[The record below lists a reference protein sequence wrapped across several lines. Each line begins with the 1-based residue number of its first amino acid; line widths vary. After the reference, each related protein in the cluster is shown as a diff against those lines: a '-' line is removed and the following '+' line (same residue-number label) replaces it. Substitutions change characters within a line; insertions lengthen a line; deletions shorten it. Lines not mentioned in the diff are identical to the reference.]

1 MKDLLSPAGFGSY
14 SVTTAEQHDE
24 MIAFTS
30 QLAHVASNAYIKSPT
45 AKKHKGF
52 SAGSY
57 KDMTR
62 VAWLAPH
69 MWAELFMEN
78 KEFLLKEIDCYIE
91 HLSEYKTA
99 MENDDE
105 ETLIRLLDEAR
116 RERKRWTADAKH
128 PYQGLARIRRAGRAR
143 LTRPRGELLREV
155 SAPGMAAIV
164 SDDTV
169 YALYGERT
177 VKALEKAGYRVPL
190 SHSPRAREQEPLDLR
205 RCAALPREHRF
216 SRSDVVV
223 ALGGGVV
230 GDLAGFAAA
239 TYQRGMGFAQIPT
252 TLLAAVDSSVG
263 GKTAVDLPT
272 GKNQAGSFYQPCIV
286 ICDPNTLETLP
297 EEQYRCGC
305 AEIIKYS
312 MLGNAAFFE
321 ELYKTPVR
329 EQYEHV
335 IEVCV
340 QMKRDIVGA
349 DEYDLGRR
357 RTLNL
362 GHTFGHA
369 VEQCSDFSLSARRGG
384 RHRHGDG
391 HARGSQ
397 ARHLRRRDAGAPAR
411 HSAPLWSA
419 DRDGL
424 RTRQAL

>member
-1 MKDLLSPAGFGSY
+1 MRSIHIK
-14 SVTTAEQHDE
+14 
-24 MIAFTS
+24 
-30 QLAHVASNAYIKSPT
+30 AS
-45 AKKHKGF
+45 
-52 SAGSY
+52 
-57 KDMTR
+57 R
-62 VAWLAPH
+62 
-69 MWAELFMEN
+69 
-78 KEFLLKEIDCYIE
+78 
-91 HLSEYKTA
+91 EYDVLV
-99 MENDDE
+99 E
-105 ETLIRLLDEAR
+105 RGLLD
-116 RERKRWTADAKH
+116 
-128 PYQGLARIRRAGRAR
+128 RA
-143 LTRPRGELLREV
+143 GELLREV

-169 YALYGERT
+169 YVLYGERT
-177 VKALEKAGYRVPL
+177 VKALEKAGYRVHSFVFPAGEGSKNL
-190 SHSPRAREQEPLDLR
+190 STYADVLHFLG
-205 RCAALPREHRF
+205 EHRF

-230 GDLAGFAAA
+230 GDLSGFAAA

-369 VEQCSDFSLSARRGG
+369 VEQCSDFSLLHGEAVAIGMATVTRAAVKRGICGEETLTRLLDILHRYGLPTETGYPLDKLYEAELVDKKISGGKMHLIVPERSVRCAWRRSPSRRCATGCRTVASDEKNHHTRRAHGTCAHPGVEIAGAPAADLRGARRGEDRG
-384 RHRHGDG
+384 RLR
-391 HARGSQ
+391 
-397 ARHLRRRDAGAPAR
+397 RHLRRHRGHGEVPERAR
-411 HSAPLWSA
+411 
-419 DRDGL
+419 REN
-424 RTRQAL
+424 

>member
-1 MKDLLSPAGFGSY
+1 MCCTS
-14 SVTTAEQHDE
+14 SV
-24 MIAFTS
+24 S
-30 QLAHVASNAYIKSPT
+30 
-45 AKKHKGF
+45 
-52 SAGSY
+52 
-57 KDMTR
+57 
-62 VAWLAPH
+62 
-69 MWAELFMEN
+69 
-78 KEFLLKEIDCYIE
+78 
-91 HLSEYKTA
+91 
-99 MENDDE
+99 
-105 ETLIRLLDEAR
+105 TLQPQRRGRCAR
-116 RERKRWTADAKH
+116 RA
-128 PYQGLARIRRAGRAR
+128 
-143 LTRPRGELLREV
+143 
-155 SAPGMAAIV
+155 
-164 SDDTV
+164 
-169 YALYGERT
+169 
-177 VKALEKAGYRVPL
+177 
-190 SHSPRAREQEPLDLR
+190 
-205 RCAALPREHRF
+205 
-216 SRSDVVV
+216 
-223 ALGGGVV
+223 GVV

-369 VEQCSDFSLSARRGG
+369 VEQCSDFSLLHGEAVA
-384 RHRHGDG
+384 HRHGDG

>member
-1 MKDLLSPAGFGSY
+1 MRSIHIKASREYDVLVERGLLDRAG
-14 SVTTAEQHDE
+14 E
-24 MIAFTS
+24 
-30 QLAHVASNAYIKSPT
+30 
-45 AKKHKGF
+45 
-52 SAGSY
+52 
-57 KDMTR
+57 
-62 VAWLAPH
+62 
-69 MWAELFMEN
+69 
-78 KEFLLKEIDCYIE
+78 LLKEVG
-91 HLSEYKTA
+91 T
-99 MENDDE
+99 
-105 ETLIRLLDEAR
+105 
-116 RERKRWTADAKH
+116 
-128 PYQGLARIRRAGRAR
+128 
-143 LTRPRGELLREV
+143 
-155 SAPGMAAIV
+155 PGMAAIV

-177 VKALEKAGYRVPL
+177 VKALEKAGYRVHSFTFPAGEGSKNL
-190 SHSPRAREQEPLDLR
+190 STYADVLHFLG
-205 RCAALPREHRF
+205 EHRF

-369 VEQCSDFSLSARRGG
+369 VEQCSGFTLLHGECVAIGMAVITRAALKKGFCAKETLDAVEECLHDGESHTAARVV
-384 RHRHGDG
+384 
-391 HARGSQ
+391 ARGEHGL
-397 ARHLRRRDAGAPAR
+397 ARLLDILHRYGLPTETGYKLDKLYEAELVDKKISGGKMHLIVPEKIGQVRMETIPVEALRD
-411 HSAPLWSA
+411 WMQ
-419 DRDGL
+419 DGGI
-424 RTRQAL
+424 R

>member
-1 MKDLLSPAGFGSY
+1 MKTVTVSASRRYDILIERGLL
-14 SVTTAEQHDE
+14 
-24 MIAFTS
+24 
-30 QLAHVASNAYIKSPT
+30 
-45 AKKHKGF
+45 
-52 SAGSY
+52 
-57 KDMTR
+57 
-62 VAWLAPH
+62 
-69 MWAELFMEN
+69 
-78 KEFLLKEIDCYIE
+78 
-91 HLSEYKTA
+91 
-99 MENDDE
+99 
-105 ETLIRLLDEAR
+105 
-116 RERKRWTADAKH
+116 
-128 PYQGLARIRRAGRAR
+128 RRAGELVRGVTNAGTVMLVSDDSVWPLYGEAVQKSLVDAGFSVCRFVFPHGESSKCAKTYLALLDALCENR
-143 LTRPRGELLREV
+143 LTR
-155 SAPGMAAIV
+155 A
-164 SDDTV
+164 D
-169 YALYGERT
+169 
-177 VKALEKAGYRVPL
+177 
-190 SHSPRAREQEPLDLR
+190 
-205 RCAALPREHRF
+205 AAL
-216 SRSDVVV
+216 

-230 GDLAGFAAA
+230 GDLTGFAAS
-239 TYQRGMGFAQIPT
+239 TYLRGIGFIQIPT

-369 VEQCSDFSLSARRGG
+369 VEQCSDFSLLHGEAVAIGMAAVTRAAVKRGICGEETLARLLDILHRYGLPTETGYELGKLYEAELVDKKISGG
-384 RHRHGDG
+384 KMHLIVPEKIGQVRMETIPVEALRDWMQDG
-391 HARGSQ
+391 GIR
-397 ARHLRRRDAGAPAR
+397 
-411 HSAPLWSA
+411 
-419 DRDGL
+419 
-424 RTRQAL
+424 

>member
-1 MKDLLSPAGFGSY
+1 MRSIHIK
-14 SVTTAEQHDE
+14 
-24 MIAFTS
+24 
-30 QLAHVASNAYIKSPT
+30 AS
-45 AKKHKGF
+45 
-52 SAGSY
+52 
-57 KDMTR
+57 R
-62 VAWLAPH
+62 
-69 MWAELFMEN
+69 
-78 KEFLLKEIDCYIE
+78 
-91 HLSEYKTA
+91 EYDVLV
-99 MENDDE
+99 E
-105 ETLIRLLDEAR
+105 RGLLD
-116 RERKRWTADAKH
+116 
-128 PYQGLARIRRAGRAR
+128 RA
-143 LTRPRGELLREV
+143 GELLREV

-164 SDDTV
+164 SDNTV

-177 VKALEKAGYRVPL
+177 VKALEKAGYRVHSFTFPAGEGSKNL
-190 SHSPRAREQEPLDLR
+190 STYADVLHFLG
-205 RCAALPREHRF
+205 EHRF

-223 ALGGGVV
+223 A
-230 GDLAGFAAA
+230 
-239 TYQRGMGFAQIPT
+239 
-252 TLLAAVDSSVG
+252 SVG

-369 VEQCSDFSLSARRGG
+369 VEQCSDFSLLHGEAVAIGMATVTRAAVKRGICGEETLARLLDILHRYGLPTETGYELDKLYEAELVDKKISGG
-384 RHRHGDG
+384 KMHLIVPEKIGQVRMETIPVEALRDWMQDG
-391 HARGSQ
+391 GIR
-397 ARHLRRRDAGAPAR
+397 
-411 HSAPLWSA
+411 
-419 DRDGL
+419 
-424 RTRQAL
+424 

>member
-1 MKDLLSPAGFGSY
+1 MTTIHIAASREYDVVIEPGLL
-14 SVTTAEQHDE
+14 
-24 MIAFTS
+24 
-30 QLAHVASNAYIKSPT
+30 
-45 AKKHKGF
+45 
-52 SAGSY
+52 
-57 KDMTR
+57 TR
-62 VAWLAPH
+62 LGTMA
-69 MWAELFMEN
+69 AEL
-78 KEFLLKEIDCYIE
+78 
-91 HLSEYKTA
+91 
-99 MENDDE
+99 
-105 ETLIRLLDEAR
+105 
-116 RERKRWTADAKH
+116 
-128 PYQGLARIRRAGRAR
+128 GLGRRAA
-143 LTRPRGELLREV
+143 V
-155 SAPGMAAIV
+155 I
-164 SDDTV
+164 SDDAV
-169 YALYGERT
+169 FALYGAAAE
-177 VKALEKAGYRVPL
+177 KALTDAGFQVDHFLFPHGEQQKNL
-190 SHSPRAREQEPLDLR
+190 STYGQVLNFLCDR
-205 RCAALPREHRF
+205 RF
-216 SRSDVVV
+216 TRSDFLV
-223 ALGGGVV
+223 ALGGGVI

-286 ICDPNTLETLP
+286 ICDPDTLETLP

-369 VEQCSDFSLSARRGG
+369 VEQCSDFSLLHGEAVAIGMATVTRAAVKRGICGEETLARLLDILHRYGLPTETGYPLDKLYEAELVDKKISGG
-384 RHRHGDG
+384 KMHLIVPEKIGQVRMETIPVEALRDWMQDG
-391 HARGSQ
+391 GIR
-397 ARHLRRRDAGAPAR
+397 
-411 HSAPLWSA
+411 
-419 DRDGL
+419 
-424 RTRQAL
+424 

>member
-1 MKDLLSPAGFGSY
+1 MTTIH
-14 SVTTAEQHDE
+14 VT
-24 MIAFTS
+24 
-30 QLAHVASNAYIKSPT
+30 ASRDYDVLVQP
-45 AKKHKGF
+45 G
-52 SAGSY
+52 
-57 KDMTR
+57 
-62 VAWLAPH
+62 
-69 MWAELFMEN
+69 
-78 KEFLLKEIDCYIE
+78 
-91 HLSEYKTA
+91 
-99 MENDDE
+99 
-105 ETLIRLLDEAR
+105 LLDDAGAQIAR
-116 RERKRWTADAKH
+116 VLGT
-128 PYQGLARIRRAGRAR
+128 GR
-143 LTRPRGELLREV
+143 T
-155 SAPGMAAIV
+155 AAIV
-164 SDDTV
+164 AGETV
-169 YALYGERT
+169 AGLYAGRLAASLTRAGFRAVTFTYPGGEHCKT
-177 VKALEKAGYRVPL
+177 LATY
-190 SHSPRAREQEPLDLR
+190 
-205 RCAALPREHRF
+205 AALLNFLAAHRL
-216 SRSDVVV
+216 SRSDLIV
-223 ALGGGVV
+223 ALGGGVT

-369 VEQCSDFSLSARRGG
+369 VEQCSDFSLLHGEAVAIGMATVTRAAVKRGICGEETLARLLDILHRYGLPTETGYELDKLYEAELVDKKISGG
-384 RHRHGDG
+384 KMHLIVPEKIGQVRMETIPVEALRDWMQDG
-391 HARGSQ
+391 GIR
-397 ARHLRRRDAGAPAR
+397 
-411 HSAPLWSA
+411 
-419 DRDGL
+419 
-424 RTRQAL
+424 